1 MGCRVVDVAA
11 MDRNKKLIHDF
22 FELIWSGVELAND
35 PATTVA
41 MAEVAAYLCHA
52 LEMED
57 AAIHDIGKKREEIN
71 QKAAQ
76 QRRERDQYQKSTYQ
90 DSYLFSDPNA
100 TVEEVI
106 LSALGVIQKSVED
119 AEQSSLVLEND
130 IPGSV
135 VVGSEDDDES
145 TKPSSA
151 TTPPPESG
159 VTGVISV
166 HESEQQGDGDDNYDQ
181 NAIHNQDIDV
191 DYLRERITERAGT
204 IQQRRL
210 SSFKGTERA
219 VRVASSTI
227 SRKQTNL
234 EILSDGVD
242 DGKKDIE
249 DLDSLALADTPK
261 QGNTA
266 LHFEDEPNDQGDNW
280 NEQEIAELD
289 EQETKVP
296 FANSQLDSVKPLEGE
311 APIAHFYRVLD
322 QTLTSQRKES
332 VKAAAAKNSMA
343 ELGDQNPEASG
354 LKKFL
359 QSARSKKRVGKLNN
373 NTAYAVMQ
381 KLIEENQAVVC
392 ISVLVVLFFA
402 TIFVAFGCYGM
413 YVFVFPPAQPMASPV
428 MGGSEIHVPVVIH
441 DDMQSQHKHEYVI
454 RVVREVVHVNGKG
467 ETLRVE
473 TQHSDEL

>member
-1 MGCRVVDVAA
+1 MVDVAA

-22 FELIWSGVELAND
+22 YDLIWSGVELAND

-57 AAIHDIGKKREEIN
+57 AAIHDIGMKREEIN

-106 LSALGVIQKSVED
+106 LSALGAIQKSVED
-119 AEQSSLVLEND
+119 AEQKSLVLEND

-135 VVGSEDDDES
+135 VLGSEDDDDES
-145 TKPSSA
+145 TKPPSA
-151 TTPPPESG
+151 TTPPYSG
-159 VTGVISV
+159 VTGNMSG
-166 HESEQQGDGDDNYDQ
+166 HDNEGQEDENDSYDQ

-191 DYLRERITERAGT
+191 DYLREKITERAET
-204 IQQRRL
+204 KQRRRL
-210 SSFKGTERA
+210 SSFKGTEQAARG
-219 VRVASSTI
+219 ASSTI
-227 SRKQTNL
+227 SRKQMNL
-234 EILSDGVD
+234 KMPGDGFD

-249 DLDSLALADTPK
+249 DLDSLTLADTPK
-261 QGNTA
+261 QSNIA
-266 LHFEDEPNDQGDNW
+266 LHFEDATKDEDGNL
-280 NEQEIAELD
+280 NEQEIAELE
-289 EQETKVP
+289 EQVTNVP
-296 FANSQLDSVKPLEGE
+296 VANSQRDSVKPLEGE

-332 VKAAAAKNSMA
+332 VKAAATRNSMA
-343 ELGDQNPEASG
+343 ELGDQNSEASG

-359 QSARSKKRVGKLNN
+359 QSVRSKKRVGKLDNH
-373 NTAYAVMQ
+373 TAYAVLQ
-381 KLIEENQAVVC
+381 KLIEDNRGVVC
-392 ISVLVVLFFA
+392 ISVLVVLFFTA
-402 TIFVAFGCYGM
+402 IFVGFGCYGM
-413 YVFVFPPAQPMASPV
+413 YVFVFPPAQPIISPAMA
-428 MGGSEIHVPVVIH
+428 GSEIHVPVVIH